1 MRRIAM
7 VGVGSV
13 VLAASSVFGVGAV
26 QAAPEP
32 ERAPTRKLFINDVTP
47 RKGEKVG
54 TGMPI
59 MLRFSEKIR
68 NRKKVERA
76 LKVTSEKSTVGAW
89 FWTKSAAGLP
99 LAIFRPKTAWK
110 PNQKVTVTAKL
121 KGLKGAGPGLVGSK
135 NLKHTFRI
143 GDDHVVKIVAKT
155 YRAKAYRNGKLVRS
169 WPISMG
175 SGGEVVNGV
184 DVLITTSGT
193 HLVMAHSKLE
203 RMISPGKD
211 PDDPGYYDEM
221 IPWATRISGSG
232 EYIHQNMND
241 PSCLGKRNCSHGCV
255 RSPAKDAK
263 WFMNWSYRG
272 DRVIITG
279 TKRKLAWN
287 NGWGFHQMPWKKWV
301 AGGAL
306 GTPVTT

>member
-1 MRRIAM
+1 MRRIAL
-7 VGVGSV
+7 VGVGTV
-13 VLAASSVFGVGAV
+13 VLAASSVFGVGAA

-32 ERAPTRKLFINDVTP
+32 ERAAVRKLYVDDVTP
-47 RKGEKVG
+47 KKGEKVG

-59 MLRFSEKIR
+59 MLRFTQPIR

-76 LKVTSEKSTVGAW
+76 LTVTSGKSTLGAW
-89 FWTKSAAGLP
+89 FWTKSASGMP

-110 PNQKVTVTAKL
+110 PNQTVTVTAAL
-121 KGLKGAGPGLVGSK
+121 KGLKGAGPGIVGSK
-135 NLKHTFRI
+135 NLTHTFRI
-143 GDDHVVKIVAKT
+143 GDDHVVKIAAKK

-169 WPISMG
+169 WPVSLG
-175 SGGEVVNGV
+175 SGGEVVNGT

-203 RMISPGKD
+203 RMISPGKEEG
-211 PDDPGYYDEM
+211 DPGYYDEM

-232 EYIHQNMND
+232 EYIHQNMDD
-241 PSCLGKRNCSHGCV
+241 PSCLGRRNCSHGCV
-255 RSPAKDAK
+255 RSPGGDAK

-287 NGWGFHQMPWKKWV
+287 NGWGYFQMSWKQWV

-306 GTPVTT
+306 DTPVQT